1 MTREQQKRSICKKAG
16 RRFALLMCLCLIGT
30 MMPATVKAESGT
42 LKSINLNAGVLRPAS
57 GKWDET
63 NGNLLYFGTYKGYH
77 KMEQR
82 NEPAVYRVLSSS
94 PKTQTVKDGVGENS
108 ATIDCL
114 LLDCDTGLKTEKI
127 AFDDSS
133 NEWDKSAIRRWLNGD
148 DFYSKPESETE
159 PAAFSELE
167 RNAIAETTLKA
178 FEEYTNAIN
187 DGMTWQCKDY
197 RSVDHIFL
205 LSVKEACDLYADDAA
220 RKKAG
225 YHLSSG
231 SYIGPWWTRSA
242 TTMSG
247 EVAVVTEYGVAN
259 TEPVNKDNDY
269 ITTPAF
275 NVKLSSILFVSTI
288 RTDKTKELAQ
298 VKNAITDNQPRHD
311 NRKWKTTLID
321 STKTIQIPDRGEIK
335 REDIDGV
342 TKITVPY
349 KYDGENV
356 TQVSVMI
363 TDKDYTQSDA
373 QVLYYGALKQINS
386 DAPAAKIGRGTF
398 TLPDNLPNGYKVYIL
413 AEDVNK
419 AKETDYAGT
428 PCEVSIPGI
437 PPAEDP
443 DEGADTPSGGS
454 DASADS
460 NSNANSTK
468 TGDDTNIAWMLIP
481 ILVSGAGIVAVLTV
495 NRRKKRENTCRDT
508 TV

>member
-42 LKSINLNAGVLRPAS
+42 LNSINLNAGVLRPAS
-57 GKWDET
+57 DKWDET

-77 KMEQR
+77 QMEQR
-82 NEPAVYRVLSSS
+82 DEPAVYRVLSSS
-94 PKTQTVKDGVGENS
+94 PETQTVKEGVGENS

-114 LLDCDTGLKTEKI
+114 LLDCDTGLKTEKR

-133 NEWDKSAIRRWLNGD
+133 NIWRDSDIRKWLNGEN
-148 DFYSKPESETE
+148 FYSKPGSETE

-167 RNAIAETTLKA
+167 RNAIAETTLKSA
-178 FEEYTNAIN
+178 GAYTNAIN
-187 DGMTWQCKDY
+187 YGMPWRCEDY
-197 RSVDHIFL
+197 HSVDHIFL
-205 LSVKEACDLYADDAA
+205 LSVKEACDLYADNAA
-220 RKKAG
+220 RKKAD
-225 YHLSSG
+225 YHLSDG
-231 SYIGPWWTRSA
+231 NYIGRWWTRSA
-242 TTMSG
+242 TTSG
-247 EVAVVTEYGVAN
+247 GYGDVAVITADGVAN
-259 TEPVNKDNDY
+259 TEDVNNDDMN

-275 NVKLSSILFVSTI
+275 NVKLSSILLVSTI
-288 RTDKTKELAQ
+288 RTDKTTELAQ
-298 VKNAITDNQPRHD
+298 VKNAVTDNQPRHY
-311 NRKWKTTLID
+311 NRKWKTTLLD
-321 STKTIQIPDRGEIK
+321 STKTVQIPDRGEIK

-356 TQVSVMI
+356 TQISVMI

-386 DAPAAKIGRGTF
+386 DDPAAKIGRGTF
-398 TLPDNLPNGYKVYIL
+398 TLPDNLPKGCKVYIL
-413 AEDVNK
+413 AEDVNG

-443 DEGADTPSGGS
+443 DEGTDTP
-454 DASADS
+454 SADS
-460 NSNANSTK
+460 NSNANSAG

-481 ILVSGAGIVAVLTV
+481 VLISGAGIAAVLTV

>member
-1 MTREQQKRSICKKAG
+1 
-16 RRFALLMCLCLIGT
+16 MCLCLIGT
-30 MMPATVKAESGT
+30 MMPAMVKAESGT
-42 LKSINLNAGVLRPAS
+42 LKSISLNAGVLRPAS
-57 GKWDET
+57 GKWDEA
-63 NGNLLYFGTYKGYH
+63 NGNLLYFGTYEGYH
-77 KMEQR
+77 EIEQSH
-82 NEPAVYRVLSSS
+82 EHAVYRVLSSS
-94 PKTQTVKDGVGENS
+94 PDTQTVKDGDGENS
-108 ATIDCL
+108 ATIYCL
-114 LLDCDTGLKTEKI
+114 LLDCDTGLKTEKM

-133 NEWDKSAIRRWLNGD
+133 NIWSDSDIREWLNGD
-148 DFYSKPESETE
+148 NFYNKPGSETE

-167 RNAIAETTLKA
+167 RNAIAETTLKPTGT
-178 FEEYTNAIN
+178 YKNAIN
-187 DGMTWQCKDY
+187 YDMPWQCQDY
-197 RSVDHIFL
+197 YSVDHIFL
-205 LSVKEACDLYADDAA
+205 LSVKEACDLYADNDA
-220 RKKAG
+220 RKKAD

-231 SYIGPWWTRSA
+231 SYIGPWWSRSA
-242 TTMSG
+242 TTWIYEDRIGSA
-247 EVAVVTEYGVAN
+247 AVVTPGGTAEQQR
-259 TEPVNKDNDY
+259 VNEENMY

-288 RTDKTKELAQ
+288 RTDKTEELAQ
-298 VKNAITDNQPRHD
+298 VKNAVTDNQPRHY
-311 NRKWKTTLID
+311 NRKWKTTLLD
-321 STKTIQIPDRGEIK
+321 STKAIQIPDRGEIK

-356 TQVSVMI
+356 TQISVMI

-386 DAPAAKIGRGTF
+386 DSNKSTAKIGRETF

-413 AEDVNK
+413 AEDVNG

-428 PCEVSIPGI
+428 PCEVSIPVI

-443 DEGADTPSGGS
+443 DEGTDTPSGGS

-460 NSNANSTK
+460 NNNADSAG

-481 ILVSGAGIVAVLTV
+481 ILISGAGIVAVLTV